1 MSDLLLDK
9 QGVHPDAAAIAHQIR
24 DTQLAKI
31 EAMIAGSRPWAAL
44 MPRRALHGMMTENDM
59 QQLGTA
65 LCHPRRP
72 RDPWQTAGHSENG
85 GAPTG
90 HSARRNGAS
99 VRSASRRRPKAG
111 AHRSREWF

>member
-1 MSDLLLDK
+1 MGAASGSTTPAIRSCKRCSRTMIQVVSMSDLLLDK

-72 RDPWQTAGHSENG
+72 RDP
-85 GAPTG
+85 
-90 HSARRNGAS
+90 
-99 VRSASRRRPKAG
+99 
-111 AHRSREWF
+111 